1 MMAPISD
8 NAAMDLRWPPCSGV
22 SRTINTSLRR
32 SLRVTSADRVSNVE
46 VTPVAIS
53 DIERIDH
60 AGGAERSGRNRGR
73 HIADVMNGMRGRL
86 DIRYLQRRL
95 VGEGEFG
102 GL

>member
-32 SLRVTSADRVSNVE
+32 SLRVTSAARVSSVV

-53 DIERIDH
+53 DIERIEH
-60 AGGAERSGRNRGR
+60 GATIMPAVRNDPEE
-73 HIADVMNGMRGRL
+73 IAAAMSPMS
-86 DIRYLQRRL
+86 
-95 VGEGEFG
+95 
-102 GL
+102 